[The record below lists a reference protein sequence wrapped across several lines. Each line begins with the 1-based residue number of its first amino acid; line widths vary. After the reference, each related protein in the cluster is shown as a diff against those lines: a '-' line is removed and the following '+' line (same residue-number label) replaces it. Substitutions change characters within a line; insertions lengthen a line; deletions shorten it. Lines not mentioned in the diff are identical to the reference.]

1 MIINN
6 NHDNNTAEYQIL
18 KVSPDFNEILEKV
31 MVKHDFL
38 IIKATLGNVDVTEK
52 VKELY
57 SQGKYVI
64 DGSNS
69 SFVDF

>member
-1 MIINN
+1 
-6 NHDNNTAEYQIL
+6 
-18 KVSPDFNEILEKV
+18 

-38 IIKATLGNVDVTEK
+38 IIKATLGHVDVTEK

-57 SQGKYVI
+57 GQGKYVI